1 MRLLQRHIA
10 LELQSIEDWSIPTFC
25 PNPLS
30 SGRII
35 WLWYAT
41 ELFLMHCNG
50 LILWLQWHHSTINMW
65 SHLHRCNSFVLPR
78 FDDFSFYQCY
88 WSGSQ
93 LKATFLNKILISN
106 IWDKNPVLN
115 PLNLIQIHLIQASLT
130 IYEKPE
136 HFIIGIPRLI
146 FISK

>member
-1 MRLLQRHIA
+1 MHFFYHFYANCGQRKETTFKTNLKHWLAKLPISKIPMRLLQRHIA

-93 LKATFLNKILISN
+93 LKATFLNKTLMCITC
-106 IWDKNPVLN
+106 P
-115 PLNLIQIHLIQASLT
+115 
-130 IYEKPE
+130 PE
-136 HFIIGIPRLI
+136 
-146 FISK
+146 